1 MPDISARPFAPLVTE
16 QRRYF
21 ATSATLALERRQN
34 ALRALRD
41 AVREHERSALDALH
55 EDLGKSSMEGYLT
68 EVGMVL
74 SEITVMLRRLKD
86 WMRPRRAGSLL
97 SAWPAV
103 CRIYPEPLGVALIF
117 SPWNYP
123 FQLALLPLAAAVAAG
138 NCVILKPSKTAPAT
152 AAVLTAILREAFAP
166 EFAASVNAGGDAAT
180 ALLRERFDFILYT
193 GSGRVGH
200 IVMEAAARHLT
211 PVCLELGGK
220 SPVIVAAD
228 AKLDVAAKRIAWGK
242 SLNAGQTCIAPD
254 YVWVDRAVRAELIRR
269 LNQSFTSLLGPD
281 PVHNE
286 NYGRIIN
293 RKAFDRLLGLTA
305 VPLAADR
312 DLLKIA
318 PCVLEAEPDDP
329 VMREEIFGPLL
340 PVLAYDHIEQALDH
354 IRAHDKPLALYL
366 FTGDRTLQKRVL
378 QSVPFGGGCI
388 NDTVVHASS
397 HNLPFGGVGPSGMGR
412 YHGKSGFELFSN
424 LKSVL
429 RQTTL
434 LDLPFRYPPYS
445 PGRFA
450 LLRRIIR

>member
-1 MPDISARPFAPLVTE
+1 MPDISERPFSPLVAE
-16 QRRYF
+16 QRRCF
-21 ATSATLALERRQN
+21 ATGATLPPERRLN

-41 AVREHERSALDALH
+41 AVRRHERPALDALH
-55 EDLGKSSMEGYLT
+55 EDLGKSPAEGYLT

-74 SEITVMLRRLKD
+74 SEITFMLRRLKG
-86 WMRPRRAGSLL
+86 WMRPRRTGGPFPIWP
-97 SAWPAV
+97 SA

-138 NCVILKPSKTAPAT
+138 NCVVLKPSSTAPAT
-152 AAVLTAILREAFAP
+152 AAVLAAVRRDAFAP
-166 EFAASVNAGGDAAT
+166 DFAASVAAGGDAAT

-200 IVMEAAARHLT
+200 IIMEAAARHLT

-228 AKLDVAAKRIAWGK
+228 ANLDVAAKRIAWGK

-254 YVWVDRAVRAELIRR
+254 YVWADRAVRKELIRR
-269 LNQSFTSLLGPD
+269 LNRSFTTLLGPD
-281 PVHNE
+281 PVRNE
-286 NYGRIIN
+286 HYGRIIN
-293 RKAFDRLLGLTA
+293 RKAFDRLLGLTS

-312 DLLKIA
+312 ALLKIA
-318 PCVLEAEPDDP
+318 PCVLDASPDDP

-366 FTGDRTLQKRVL
+366 FTGNKALQDRVL

-388 NDTVVHASS
+388 NDTIVHACSP
-397 HNLPFGGVGPSGMGR
+397 NLPFGGVGPSGMGR
-412 YHGKSGFELFSN
+412 YHGKAGFEMFSN

-434 LDLPFRYPPYS
+434 FDLPFRYPPYG

-450 LLRRIIR
+450 LFRRIMR

>member
-1 MPDISARPFAPLVTE
+1 MPDISERPFAPLVAE

-21 ATSATLALERRQN
+21 ATGATFSLEKRQN
-34 ALRALRD
+34 ALRSLRD
-41 AVREHERSALDALH
+41 AVRKHERSALNALH
-55 EDLGKSSMEGYLT
+55 EDLGKSPMEGYLT

-74 SEITVMLRRLKD
+74 SEIAVMLRHLKR
-86 WMRPRRAGSLL
+86 WMRPRRVGSPF
-97 SAWPAV
+97 SIWPAG
-103 CRIYPEPLGVALIF
+103 CRVHPEPLGVALIF

-123 FQLALLPLAAAVAAG
+123 LHLSLLPLAAAVAAG
-138 NCVILKPSKTAPAT
+138 NCVVLKPSQTAPAS
-152 AAVLTAILREAFAP
+152 AAVLAAILKDAFAP
-166 EFAASVNAGGDAAT
+166 EFAASVDTGGDAAT
-180 ALLRERFDFILYT
+180 ALLRERFDFIMYT

-211 PVCLELGGK
+211 PICLELGGK

-228 AKLDVAAKRIAWGK
+228 ASLDVAAKRIAWGK

-254 YVWVDRAVRAELIRR
+254 YVWVDRAVSAELIRR
-269 LNQSFTSLLGPD
+269 LNQSFVSLLGPD

-293 RKAFDRLLGLTA
+293 QKAFDRLIGLTA
-305 VPLAADR
+305 IPPAADR

-318 PCVLEAEPDDP
+318 PCVLEAGPDDP

-340 PVLAYDHIEQALDH
+340 PVLAYDHIEQALEH

-366 FTGDRTLQKRVL
+366 FTGDKALQNRVL

-388 NDTVVHASS
+388 NDTVVHASA

-412 YHGKSGFELFSN
+412 YHGKAGFDLFSN

-434 LDLPFRYPPYS
+434 FDLPFRYPPYS
-445 PGRFA
+445 PGKFA
-450 LLRRIIR
+450 LIRRIMR